1 MAKVYSWEISKTPKR
16 YAYIVNPQ
24 DLTEVYIGIE
34 LQGSKLEK
42 VKEWAKN
49 CTETQYETQFEKMV
63 AACASQGYNVEFESV
78 TAYMNVKSSCDNLR
92 GADGRGIVSVGLSRK
107 DEVQNI
113 SVYNIY
119 YTDGTYDTFEVQ
131 NGFNGRDGADGAP
144 GAKGDIVSSKLVM
157 IYTSGMN
164 DGKSPS
170 RPSSTDGSYN
180 FTKNVFENCP
190 SGWFPND
197 TNINGE
203 PLTPPI
209 WMSSRVFASSPD
221 STDKQWSV
229 PIQITGENGLPGADG
244 VTTEFIYYLGAG
256 KPSTEYLPSENIPGY
271 VPDEDFGWTAS
282 PTGVD
287 EKNLTEWC
295 SLRKMDPKTKIWGNW
310 QEAFIWSKYGVNGQD
325 GDGVQY
331 IYLKNNSGTPP
342 LNPTPQIYK
351 TYDKYQSRDEE
362 WMPPVGTSYDNLYNE
377 KVIYVEE
384 PVNSGSGIW
393 TDNPSNVTAEY
404 PFLWVS
410 SRKYRKYTEGNKKE
424 WGAFSDPALWSRFGQ
439 DGKNATSIRKLYALS
454 TSTSTPPELPNDS
467 LFTRNWGT
475 GFPVDYVNGEDVVW
489 GTEAEIWA
497 HNNEFVMSY
506 KKVSKIGPDGTPEPP
521 KGADETNSFPMDEV
535 PNEEVEGYDY
545 IIVQGDYYAW
555 TGGWCTPYL
564 VTGVKGEAAS
574 PIDYTIYVFCFG
586 YADDTPDP
594 PTGNDPLQPNPGLDG
609 LKWYDFPDTS
619 GGRTDGTTVSGR
631 KMRWYQCLG
640 RVDGHTGKVEWGTTV
655 SPCNGSDGADG
666 KKGANGNY
674 VEMRFAVTKD
684 NKEPELIETDKV
696 TGRILREPTLYDENG
711 DPIGWFTTDTNLPKV
726 TSTGAMWQIWATIDG
741 EKDTVV
747 KVGDKYWN
755 GPRRVSGERG
765 AQGDQG
771 IPGPAGKK
779 GVTGIPGA
787 SLVTMYC
794 LGTYDAP
801 FGSDIHKNEN
811 VLPEKLTNW
820 YEGTKIPQ
828 VEFIKVEVKDEGD
841 GKFEDNIKTAIKTN
855 FTDTNIG
862 RVIKLIKTDKDGVET
877 HRYYLITYNKEAK
890 EGEKYNTTD
899 LLKKDLTPEES
910 EEYKIYIWCIQGSE
924 IWEAGAVGYYVAVG
938 TTNPEDADGNTSPDS
953 FAKLPTT
960 KQGDYKYI
968 ICNDKYYEWQEID
981 SDEVKHIYAGVRW
994 YIPFILQGTNGLRG
1008 LTGARGQVVYPMGIY
1023 NSREVYIT
1031 TEDKAPYVYDPNDGQ
1046 YYVYNVVGE
1055 DKAWVGLRPD
1065 DYKDILIHPS
1075 DAKSSYAVAEKNPLE
1090 IVDKVSDVKY
1100 LLYEGKYYIWDEK
1113 TSQYSIASKYKYS
1126 IDGSKHEGTIWIQD
1140 QDGDTPANN
1149 YANNTNQNIKP
1160 AWVRFESFEALYTS
1174 IGIIENGMIG
1184 SAVYN
1189 NEFMFS
1195 QQGIDQDGKPTNYAV
1210 VSGEGTTYGFLSGYE
1225 YDEDGKRWKYRGSS
1239 TYIDNT
1245 DVDPYE
1251 KNENGDYIHTFMPNV
1266 CINFATGQMWT
1277 SCGKAH
1283 FNYDGTGHLADNAI
1297 RWGYEATASDPE
1309 KKEIALEIG
1318 QLNNNGTGQGIKYH
1332 DGSLTI
1338 GPFNSF
1344 TAGVTDTINGLKDV
1358 VDGFQKQVD
1367 KKIETH
1373 YIDSDPSEGWEDS
1386 DNEKHVG
1393 DLWYYT
1399 GDTTETYKKGAT
1411 YRYEGSTEKGYGWN
1425 ECPVPSEVFD
1435 RIDGKTSIFTSIP
1448 NTEGPDGFLYHK
1460 NDLWILEQDYT
1471 STENGLGVNGKKGTI
1486 WTATVSQVYVNS
1498 PDKNNGL
1505 IWGDWEIKASYADNE
1520 EVDKRVDEFAQNLG
1534 YGSYKELV
1542 KAAEAEDK
1550 QTIIKNGH
1558 INTSLIDADTLITK
1572 DAFVNNLTVSKLEAE
1587 NLDSSKAGTKMV
1599 VNADKLEYEHTRH
1612 NGGQKSY
1619 VIIKNEDIT
1628 PITITHTKKVDTIT
1642 TSNIGGTLC
1651 RLYPLSKGVTIATIT
1666 IDNVPYGATINGTLT
1681 IRIGQVTNGQGNS
1694 ALSQTSSNCSP
1705 ILYVDETPGINVRAE
1720 WAQGGNNWSAT
1731 ATYGSLPNFA
1741 SGMHW
1746 EMKLPRGCTNVYTDG
1761 TDTLTLTFTIAGKNS
1776 YYDTGTPGDG
1786 AWLIGVPASGAYS
1799 GTIDTSFTPNISYSK
1814 NVTMLGNNGISIL
1827 SDSKN
1832 ISINDDACIIMYGNH
1847 GIKID
1852 KNGIYTTDSAGSN
1865 WPNFQATYVTKS
1877 SMDNEINSIKSSY
1890 VKSSDL
1896 DGYVKKTDIALT
1908 TAATGNCTIYGVK
1921 TNATPNSIMCGTT
1934 VASRNYY
1941 KLNNNTISFMI
1952 TDFTSYEKIWI
1963 GSLSFNDYTIKPIF
1977 VEIMNLGTTNSPNY
1991 QNFYIIE
1998 TSGAETKSQDILCE
2012 IIKNDT
2018 GESCRKIITFSFMKK
2033 S

>member
-24 DLTEVYIGIE
+24 NLTDVYIGIE

-63 AACASQGYNVEFESV
+63 AACASEGYNVEFESV

-131 NGFNGRDGADGAP
+131 NGFNGRDGQDGAP
-144 GAKGDIVSSKLVM
+144 GTKGDIGVSSKLVM

-164 DGKSPS
+164 NGNPPS
-170 RPSSTDGSYN
+170 RPNSTDGNYN
-180 FTKNVFENCP
+180 FVKKEFENCP
-190 SGWFPND
+190 SGWFPSD
-197 TNINGE
+197 TDINGE
-203 PLTPPI
+203 QLTPPI

-244 VTTEFIYYLGAG
+244 VTTEFIYYLGDG
-256 KPSTEYLPSENIPGY
+256 KPSVENLPSKNIPGY
-271 VPDEDFGWTAS
+271 VPENTGWTAS
-282 PTGVD
+282 PKGVD
-287 EKNLTEWC
+287 ENNLTEWC
-295 SLRKMDPKTKIWGNW
+295 SLRKMDPKTKEWGSWENP
-310 QEAFIWSKYGVNGQD
+310 FIWSKYGVNGQD

-331 IYLKNNSGTPP
+331 IYLKNNNGTPP
-342 LNPTPQIYK
+342 LNPTPDG
-351 TYDKYQSRDEE
+351 YDDPKSTVYEAYQSRDGE
-362 WMPPVGTSYDNLYNE
+362 WVPPADGGYLNLNNE
-377 KVIYVEE
+377 YVEYTTGDD
-384 PVNSGSGIW
+384 NSGKW
-393 TDNPSNVTAEY
+393 TDNPSNVTAVY

-410 SRKYRKYTEGNKKE
+410 SRKYRKNPDTKKME

-439 DGKNATSIRKLYALS
+439 DGKHATSIRKLYALS
-454 TSTSTPPELPNDS
+454 TSTSTPPKLPNDS
-467 LFTRNWGT
+467 LFTSDWGT
-475 GFPVDYVNGEDVVW
+475 GFPTEYEVGVNVVW

-497 HNNEFVMSY
+497 HDNKFVMSY
-506 KKVSKIGPDGTPEPP
+506 KKVSKTKPDGTIEKPD
-521 KGADETNSFPMDEV
+521 GANEANSCVMDEL
-535 PNEEVEGYDY
+535 PSEEKKDCTY

-555 TGGWCTPYL
+555 TGGWCTPYI
-564 VTGVKGEAAS
+564 VTGIKGEAAS

-586 YADDTPDP
+586 YVDDAPAAPSPNVSATNPTPDRV
-594 PTGNDPLQPNPGLDG
+594 DF
-609 LKWYDFPDTS
+609 KWEDFPDTS
-619 GGRTDGTTVSGR
+619 GDRVDGATINGEDR
-631 KMRWYQCLG
+631 KRRWYQCPG
-640 RVDGHTGKVEWGTTV
+640 YVDGGTKIVTEWGAVT
-655 SPCNGSDGADG
+655 PCNGSDGADG

-674 VEMRFAVTKD
+674 VEMRFAVTKNNQQPPLTQFD
-684 NKEPELIETDKV
+684 DKGEV
-696 TGRILREPTLYDENG
+696 IREPTLSEDGN
-711 DPIGWFTTDTNLPKV
+711 PIGWFTTDTGLPTLTPESV
-726 TSTGAMWQIWATIDG
+726 MWQIWATIDG

-794 LGTYDAP
+794 LGTYDEP
-801 FGSDIHKNEN
+801 FGSDIHEKEN

-841 GKFEDNIKTAIKTN
+841 GKFEDNIKNAIETN

-890 EGEKYNTTD
+890 EGEKYDTTD
-899 LLKKDLTPEES
+899 LLEKDLTPEES

-924 IWEAGAVGYYVAVG
+924 IWEAGAVGYYVVITPPDDADG
-938 TTNPEDADGNTSPDS
+938 NTPPDDADGNTSPDS

-1046 YYVYNVVGE
+1046 YYVYNIVGTE
-1055 DKAWVGLRPD
+1055 FAWVGLRPD
-1065 DYKDILIHPS
+1065 DYADILIHPS
-1075 DAKSSYAVAEKNPLE
+1075 DAESSFAKVDTNPTKLEK
-1090 IVDKVSDVKY
+1090 DSTVKY
-1100 LLYEGKYYIWDEK
+1100 LLYDGKYYIWDEK

-1126 IDGSKHEGTIWIQD
+1126 KDGSGNKGTWMGD
-1140 QDGDTPANN
+1140 QEGDTPANN
-1149 YANNTNQNIKP
+1149 YADATNNNRKP

-1195 QQGIDQDGKPTNYAV
+1195 QQGINDKGELTNYAV

-1225 YDEDGKRWKYRGSS
+1225 YDEDGKRWKYRD
-1239 TYIDNT
+1239 TEEYINNT

-1251 KNENGDYIHTFMPNV
+1251 KGKNGNYIHTFMPNV

-1297 RWGYEATASDPE
+1297 RWGYEDD
-1309 KKEIALEIG
+1309 KIAFEIG
-1318 QLNNNGTGQGIKYH
+1318 QLNNDGTGQGIKYH
-1332 DGSLTI
+1332 NDKLTI

-1344 TAGVTDTINGLKDV
+1344 TADVNGTINGLKDV

-1373 YIDSDPSEGWEDS
+1373 YTGSDPSSGWSGEK
-1386 DNEKHVG
+1386 EKHVG
-1393 DLWYYT
+1393 DLWYCT
-1399 GDTTETYKKGAT
+1399 NDISEDGILLYKKGAT
-1411 YRYEGSTEKGYGWN
+1411 YRYEGSTEEGYGWN
-1425 ECPVPSEVFD
+1425 ECPVPSEIFD

-1448 NTEGPDGFLYHK
+1448 NTKGPDGYLYHV
-1460 NDLWILEQDYT
+1460 NDLWILEKDYT

-1486 WTATVSQVYVNS
+1486 WTATASQVYVDS
-1498 PDKNNGL
+1498 PENNHGFT
-1505 IWGDWEIKASYADNE
+1505 WTDWEIKASYADNE
-1520 EVDKRVDEFAQNLG
+1520 EVDKRVDDFAQKLG
-1534 YGSYKELV
+1534 YESYKELV
-1542 KAAEAEDK
+1542 EAAEAEE
-1550 QTIIKNGH
+1550 TIIEGGH
-1558 INTSLIDADTLITK
+1558 INTSLIDARTLVAQNAFAEKFTAIDGKFKNVTAVKINSEK
-1572 DAFVNNLTVSKLEAE
+1572 DE
-1587 NLDSSKAGTKMV
+1587 MV
-1599 VNADKLEYEHTRH
+1599 VDKDGLVFTTKTSGGSRSNVVAINNNIIGEPSIITDTKAKIVSGPYQGSLCNKVYLTY
-1612 NGGQKSY
+1612 NGDKIAQVEVKNIPSGASAY
-1619 VIIKNEDIT
+1619 V
-1628 PITITHTKKVDTIT
+1628 
-1642 TSNIGGTLC
+1642 TSMFYFDNNTVTQAT
-1651 RLYPLSKGVTIATIT
+1651 SK
-1666 IDNVPYGATINGTLT
+1666 PTLT
-1681 IRIGQVTNGQGNS
+1681 S
-1694 ALSQTSSNCSP
+1694 PSSNCTGESIIGTKP
-1705 ILYVDETPGINVRAE
+1705 GIKSILYLDGDLITTNYWCVKDDVTGREGATLTNNPTVSGFMIKDTRRCYNVYSDGKTHDLRIEYYIGDNTGSVDYRWPLYLQE
-1720 WAQGGNNWSAT
+1720 
-1731 ATYGSLPNFA
+1731 A
-1741 SGMHW
+1741 SQ
-1746 EMKLPRGCTNVYTDG
+1746 CTNNLKINFDVDIAPSSTTSFNIGQNGFMLVG
-1761 TDTLTLTFTIAGKNS
+1761 TDSNVNTIASLTITNGLNIMCDKFGLKINS
-1776 YYDTGTPGDG
+1776 
-1786 AWLIGVPASGAYS
+1786 
-1799 GTIDTSFTPNISYSK
+1799 
-1814 NVTMLGNNGISIL
+1814 
-1827 SDSKN
+1827 
-1832 ISINDDACIIMYGNH
+1832 
-1847 GIKID
+1847 
-1852 KNGIYTTDSAGSN
+1852 NGIYKTSN
-1865 WPNFQATYVTKS
+1865 GGVTWT
-1877 SMDNEINSIKSSY
+1877 SI
-1890 VKSSDL
+1890 
-1896 DGYVKKTDIALT
+1896 
-1908 TAATGNCTIYGVK
+1908 
-1921 TNATPNSIMCGTT
+1921 
-1934 VASRNYY
+1934 
-1941 KLNNNTISFMI
+1941 
-1952 TDFTSYEKIWI
+1952 
-1963 GSLSFNDYTIKPIF
+1963 
-1977 VEIMNLGTTNSPNY
+1977 
-1991 QNFYIIE
+1991 
-1998 TSGAETKSQDILCE
+1998 
-2012 IIKNDT
+2012 
-2018 GESCRKIITFSFMKK
+2018 
-2033 S
+2033 